1 MNEQSLVW
9 QTATAM
15 VQAVCSVTLL
25 AWYVLAAHLARRQ
38 TRRERQEGFASLVRL
53 CRDLGD
59 GAKARTSAHLD
70 DARCAKDGDAKARFL
85 AWKAD
90 MRVIYVC
97 LDVVPHY
104 EVRNPAFSQALT
116 RLWCEVD
123 LKDEEPGSFSD
134 MSRLVGF
141 LTAKLGRICFEVDA
155 MDALLSPPREKRR
168 RAARFQPFR
177 RGSALLGD

>member
-9 QTATAM
+9 QTTTAV

-38 TRRERQEGFASLVRL
+38 VRRERQEGFASLVRL

-59 GAKARTSAHLD
+59 GAIARTSAHLEG
-70 DARCAKDGDAKARFL
+70 ARHAMDGDASEHFV

-90 MRVIYVC
+90 MKVIYVC

-123 LKDEEPGSFSD
+123 LKDVEPASFND
-134 MSRLVGF
+134 IPRLILF
-141 LTAKLGRICFEVDA
+141 LNAKLERVCVEVDA
-155 MDALLSPPREKRR
+155 MNALLDPPPRQGRG
-168 RAARFQPFR
+168 RAGPLSTFPTLT
-177 RGSALLGD
+177 SV

>member
-9 QTATAM
+9 QTATAV

-38 TRRERQEGFASLVRL
+38 ARRERQEGFASLVRL

-59 GAKARTSAHLD
+59 GARARTSAHLEE
-70 DARCAKDGDAKARFL
+70 ARCAADGGAQEHFM
-85 AWKAD
+85 AWKTD
-90 MRVIYVC
+90 MKVIYVC

-123 LKDEEPGSFSD
+123 LKDVEPATFRD
-134 MSRLVGF
+134 MPQLISF
-141 LTAKLGRICFEVDA
+141 LTAKLERVCFEVDA
-155 MDALLSPPREKRR
+155 MNALLDSQREGGR
-168 RAARFQPFR
+168 RAVGVPAFPISI
-177 RGSALLGD
+177 SA